1 MNYDN
6 LVKIKKDEQKE
17 AILSRKFN
25 PRVNPIG
32 YFDDFTLTD
41 RYVEACRDLDQPLIR
56 YMWALLKTFNEYF
69 VPAVPIINQASSFTD
84 VPQNSIPFNIALYM
98 KEMRDL
104 SLNCVKTNLR
114 YLILD
119 KTSVHVEKVPALYID
134 RLKMA
139 EKQEAVNAS
148 NARSNE
154 KVDDSDAGKDQ
165 QRDCVF
171 LKAYE

>member
-1 MNYDN
+1 
-6 LVKIKKDEQKE
+6 
-17 AILSRKFN
+17 
-25 PRVNPIG
+25 
-32 YFDDFTLTD
+32 
-41 RYVEACRDLDQPLIR
+41 
-56 YMWALLKTFNEYF
+56 
-69 VPAVPIINQASSFTD
+69 
-84 VPQNSIPFNIALYM
+84 M

-148 NARSNE
+148 NARPNE